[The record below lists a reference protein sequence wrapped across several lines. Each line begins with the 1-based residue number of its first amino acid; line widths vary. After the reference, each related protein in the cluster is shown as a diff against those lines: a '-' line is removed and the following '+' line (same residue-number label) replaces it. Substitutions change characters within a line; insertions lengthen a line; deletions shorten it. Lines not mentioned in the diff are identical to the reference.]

1 MDSAPDMIE
10 IDGSSGEGGGQ
21 ILRTALGLSV
31 VTGQGFHVHSI
42 RANRP
47 KPGLAP
53 QHLAAIMAVV
63 EASSAQVSGA
73 ALGSRE
79 LEFRPGN
86 QWKSDLEINVGTAGS
101 ISLVLQALMLAS
113 VGKSLKA
120 EIVGGTDVRMSPPV
134 GYLQHVLIP
143 LLERMGV
150 DSEAE
155 VLARGFYPEGGGK
168 VSIAISSRLPLTPL
182 QLGRPS
188 GRPRIYAEGVTQNLP
203 THVCDRMAM
212 SFKKYIVA
220 SGGAEAHCLES
231 RGLST
236 GAGLTVWADFGE
248 NLLGA
253 DALGERGVPAERVG
267 ELAAE
272 RLMALISSGAG
283 VDEHA
288 ADHLLP
294 FLALAMAPSSMLVR
308 EVTPHMETQLETIAL
323 FLPARIKVQARD
335 GLHLI
340 EVDPNRT

>member
-1 MDSAPDMIE
+1 MID

-21 ILRTALGLSV
+21 ILRAALGLSV
-31 VTGQGFHVHSI
+31 VTGKGFRIHSI

-47 KPGLAP
+47 KPGLAA
-53 QHLAAIMAVV
+53 QHLAGILAVA
-63 EASSAQVSGA
+63 EASSAALTGA

-79 LEFRPGN
+79 LEFVPGKE
-86 QWKSDLEINVGTAGS
+86 WKSEVEINVGTAGS
-101 ISLVLQALMLAS
+101 ISLVLQALMLAA
-113 VGKSLKA
+113 VGKDLKA
-120 EIVGGTDVRMSPPV
+120 DVRGGTDVRMSPPI
-134 GYLQHVLIP
+134 GYLQHVLLP
-143 LLERMGV
+143 LLDRMGFE
-150 DSEAE
+150 SEVE
-155 VLARGFYPEGGGK
+155 VLARGFYPEGGGR
-168 VSIAISSRLPLTPL
+168 VSVSLTSRYPLLPI
-182 QLGRPS
+182 QLGKAS

-203 THVCDRMAM
+203 AHVGDRMAM
-212 SFKKYIVA
+212 SFKKYIIA
-220 SGGAEAHCLES
+220 SGGAEARCLES

-248 NLLGA
+248 GLLGA

-272 RLMALISSGAG
+272 KLMALISSGAG

-294 FLALAMAPSSMLVR
+294 FLALAAGPSSMLVR
-308 EVTPHMETQLETIAL
+308 EVTPHMETQMETISL
-323 FLPARIKVQARD
+323 FLPARIRVQARD